1 MKGKNTPELPS
12 KVSIKESGSN
22 LFLNII
28 ILLLGA
34 VVIFLAYSL
43 IINLFPQKNEIAEEK
58 NIQKTSQIIQLEV
71 LNGCGVSGVADKFT
85 SYLRSGGF
93 DVVQSGNYMSFD
105 IEKSL
110 VIDRIG
116 NRANALKVAKE
127 LGIDEK
133 QVIQQLNNDYFLDVS
148 LVVGKDFPV
157 LKPYQKD

>member
-34 VVIFLAYSL
+34 IVIFLTYSL
-43 IINLFPQKNEIAEEK
+43 IINLFPQKNEIVEE
-58 NIQKTSQIIQLEV
+58 NNSQKPSQIIQLEV

-85 SYLRSGGF
+85 SFLRSNGF
-93 DVVQSGNYMSFD
+93 DVVQSGNYISFD

>member
-1 MKGKNTPELPS
+1 MKGKTTPDLPS

-22 LFLNII
+22 LLLNII

-34 VVIFLAYSL
+34 IVIFLIYSL
-43 IINLFPQKNEIAEEK
+43 IINLFPPKNEIVEEK
-58 NIQKTSQIIQLEV
+58 KLKTASQIIQLEV
-71 LNGCGVSGVADKFT
+71 LNGCGVSGVADNFT
-85 SYLRSGGF
+85 SFLRNNGF
-93 DVVQSGNYMSFD
+93 DVVQSGNYISFD
-105 IEKSL
+105 IEKTL

-148 LVVGKDFPV
+148 LVIGKDFPV